1 MILDVFKYYA
11 QFPKLEGVKEIF
23 ANGEGA
29 SPLYAQL
36 KEYMD
41 NMPVHSR
48 IPEID
53 GYVFGQSYDDVK
65 AHIGKLT
72 GSYLFVDFGSVLSN
86 RDQRNSI
93 QETFEL
99 AVTIAS
105 KIPAATDLVE
115 IAITTDRLLRLT
127 NKLRAF
133 QINDRAKHPWMKE
146 LSNKHSIIP
155 FVAPEFSSI
164 GWTITFAREGADM
177 LDVKELA
184 DNLKNNG

>member
-23 ANGEGA
+23 ANGKSEY
-29 SPLYAQL
+29 PLYTQL
-36 KEYMD
+36 EDYID
-41 NMPVHSR
+41 NMSSHSL

-65 AHIGKLT
+65 AQIGKLT
-72 GSYLFVDFGSVLSN
+72 GSYLFVDFGSFTSN

-105 KIPAATDLVE
+105 KIPDASDLVE
-115 IAITTDRLLRLT
+115 IAIITDQLLQLT

-133 QINDRAKHPWMKE
+133 QINDQAKHSWLKE
-146 LSNKHSIIP
+146 LSNKHNIIP

-164 GWTITFAREGADM
+164 GWTVVLSREGADL

-184 DNLKNNG
+184 SNLKNNG

>member
-23 ANGEGA
+23 ANGESN
-29 SPLYAQL
+29 SPLYAEL
-36 KEYMD
+36 NEYMD
-41 NMPVHSR
+41 NMPIHSL
-48 IPEID
+48 IPEIE
-53 GYVFGQSYDDVK
+53 GYVFGQSYDSVK
-65 AHIGKLT
+65 SQIEKLT
-72 GSYLFVDFGSVLSN
+72 GNYLFVDFGTIMST

-105 KIPAATDLVE
+105 KVSATADLVE
-115 IAITTDRLLRLT
+115 IAIVTDQLLQLI

-133 QINDRAKHPWMKE
+133 QINDNAKHSWLKE
-146 LSNKHSIIP
+146 LSYKHNIAP

-164 GWTITFAREGADM
+164 GWTIMFNREGSDM
-177 LDVKELA
+177 LS
-184 DNLKNNG
+184 LKNLAANLNDR